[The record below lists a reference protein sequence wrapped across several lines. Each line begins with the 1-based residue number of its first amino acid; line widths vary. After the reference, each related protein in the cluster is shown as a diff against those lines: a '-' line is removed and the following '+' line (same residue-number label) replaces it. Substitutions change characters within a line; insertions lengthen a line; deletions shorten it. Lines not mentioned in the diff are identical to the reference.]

1 MYISDSKFS
10 PVVLSNRLGQ
20 SVELDVLC
28 HRDADNDLVIMRVND
43 GISARRL
50 AKNIEHFAQQ
60 LLGLC
65 GSDHQRMQ
73 MVEWREFESGANLWR
88 WRFNWVADC
97 PLDAKLLPVKA
108 GHHKHINGLL
118 SSLTAAAA

>member
-1 MYISDSKFS
+1 MCISDSKFTR
-10 PVVLSNRLGQ
+10 VELSNRLGQ
-20 SVELDVLC
+20 LVAIELLC
-28 HRDADNDLVIMRVND
+28 HRDASTDLVIVRLEDDVA
-43 GISARRL
+43 GRRL
-50 AKNIEHFAQQ
+50 AKNIEHFAKQ

-65 GSDHQRMQ
+65 ESDPARLQI
-73 MVEWREFESGANLWR
+73 VEWREQESGANLWR

-97 PLDAKLLPVKA
+97 PLDAKLVPVKA